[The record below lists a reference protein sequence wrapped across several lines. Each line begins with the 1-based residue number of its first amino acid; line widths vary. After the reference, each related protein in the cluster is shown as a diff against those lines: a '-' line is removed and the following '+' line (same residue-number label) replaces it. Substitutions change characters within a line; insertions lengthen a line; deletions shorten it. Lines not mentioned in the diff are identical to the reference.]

1 MQILPKRSLVDFSGE
16 SNGCEITIKR
26 FIDVRRRAVV
36 MTEWELVNLSDSKPE
51 TIVEDL
57 SNTDAGGLE
66 SEVENLHTNFW
77 QEANHLKE
85 VENRHLQVLVNSGM
99 IPEEHIANTE
109 PSRKLD
115 WFVNELNGK
124 INPDGLSIPLKGL
137 EIDDIEIYQMK
148 TDEDTQIKLKFIE
161 EDGQELER
169 VLNIPSDNSES
180 AIQANF
186 FNNRLYLRW

>member
-1 MQILPKRSLVDFSGE
+1 
-16 SNGCEITIKR
+16 
-26 FIDVRRRAVV
+26 
-36 MTEWELVNLSDSKPE
+36 MTEWELVNLSDSKPQ

-57 SNTDAGGLE
+57 SNTDAGSLE

-85 VENRHLQVLVNSGM
+85 VENRHLQVLVSSGM

-115 WFVNELNGK
+115 WFVNELNGR

-161 EDGQELER
+161 KDGQELER

>member
-1 MQILPKRSLVDFSGE
+1 
-16 SNGCEITIKR
+16 
-26 FIDVRRRAVV
+26 
-36 MTEWELVNLSDSKPE
+36 MTEWELVNLSDSKPDK
-51 TIVEDL
+51 IVEDL

-66 SEVENLHTNFW
+66 SDVENLHTNFW

-85 VENRHLQVLVNSGM
+85 VENRHLQVLVSSGM

-115 WFVNELNGK
+115 WFVNELNGR

-148 TDEDTQIKLKFIE
+148 TDESTQIKLKFIE
-161 EDGQELER
+161 KDGQELER
-169 VLNIPSDNSES
+169 VLNIPSNNNES

>member
-1 MQILPKRSLVDFSGE
+1 
-16 SNGCEITIKR
+16 
-26 FIDVRRRAVV
+26 
-36 MTEWELVNLSDSKPE
+36 MTEWELVGLSDSKPE
-51 TIVEDL
+51 AIVENL

-85 VENRHLQVLVNSGM
+85 VENRHLQVLVSSGM

-115 WFVNELNGK
+115 WFVNELNGRF
-124 INPDGLSIPLKGL
+124 NPDGLSIPLKGL

-148 TDEDTQIKLKFIE
+148 TDEETQIKLKFIE
-161 EDGQELER
+161 KDGQELER
-169 VLNIPSDNSES
+169 VLNIPSDNNES
-180 AIQANF
+180 TIQANF

>member
-1 MQILPKRSLVDFSGE
+1 
-16 SNGCEITIKR
+16 
-26 FIDVRRRAVV
+26 

-66 SEVENLHTNFW
+66 SEVENLHTYFW

-85 VENRHLQVLVNSGM
+85 VENRHLQVLVSSGM

-115 WFVNELNGK
+115 WFVNELNGR

-148 TDEDTQIKLKFIE
+148 TGEDTQIKLKFIE
-161 EDGQELER
+161 KDGQELER
-169 VLNIPSDNSES
+169 VLNIPSNNRES

>member
-1 MQILPKRSLVDFSGE
+1 
-16 SNGCEITIKR
+16 
-26 FIDVRRRAVV
+26 

-57 SNTDAGGLE
+57 SNTDAGDLE

-85 VENRHLQVLVNSGM
+85 VENRHLQVLVSSGM

-115 WFVNELNGK
+115 WFVNELNGR

-161 EDGQELER
+161 KDGQELER

>member
-1 MQILPKRSLVDFSGE
+1 
-16 SNGCEITIKR
+16 
-26 FIDVRRRAVV
+26 

-85 VENRHLQVLVNSGM
+85 VENRHLQVLVSSGM

-124 INPDGLSIPLKGL
+124 VNPDGLSIPLKGL

-161 EDGQELER
+161 EDGRELER

-186 FNNRLYLRW
+186 FHQSI

>member
-1 MQILPKRSLVDFSGE
+1 
-16 SNGCEITIKR
+16 
-26 FIDVRRRAVV
+26 
-36 MTEWELVNLSDSKPE
+36 MTEWELVNLSDSKPDK
-51 TIVEDL
+51 IVEDL

-66 SEVENLHTNFW
+66 SDVENLHTNFW

-85 VENRHLQVLVNSGM
+85 VENRHLQVLVSSGM

-115 WFVNELNGK
+115 WFVNELNGR

-137 EIDDIEIYQMK
+137 GIDDIEIYQMK
-148 TDEDTQIKLKFIE
+148 TDESTQIKLKFIE
-161 EDGQELER
+161 KDGQELER
-169 VLNIPSDNSES
+169 VLNIPSNNNGS

>member
-1 MQILPKRSLVDFSGE
+1 
-16 SNGCEITIKR
+16 
-26 FIDVRRRAVV
+26 
-36 MTEWELVNLSDSKPE
+36 MTEWELVNLSDSKPDK
-51 TIVEDL
+51 IVEDL
-57 SNTDAGGLE
+57 SNIDAGGLE
-66 SEVENLHTNFW
+66 SDVEILHTNFW

-85 VENRHLQVLVNSGM
+85 VENRHLQVLVSSGM

-115 WFVNELNGK
+115 WFVNELNGR

-137 EIDDIEIYQMK
+137 GIDDIEIYQMK
-148 TDEDTQIKLKFIE
+148 TDESTQIKLKFIE
-161 EDGQELER
+161 KDGQELER
-169 VLNIPSDNSES
+169 VLNISSNNSES

>member
-1 MQILPKRSLVDFSGE
+1 MQFLPKRSLVDFSGE

-26 FIDVRRRAVV
+26 FIDVWRRAFV

-85 VENRHLQVLVNSGM
+85 VENRHLQVLVSSGM
-99 IPEEHIANTE
+99 IPEEHIAN
-109 PSRKLD
+109 
-115 WFVNELNGK
+115 N
-124 INPDGLSIPLKGL
+124 LSLIH
-137 EIDDIEIYQMK
+137 I
-148 TDEDTQIKLKFIE
+148 
-161 EDGQELER
+161 
-169 VLNIPSDNSES
+169 
-180 AIQANF
+180 
-186 FNNRLYLRW
+186 

>member
-1 MQILPKRSLVDFSGE
+1 
-16 SNGCEITIKR
+16 
-26 FIDVRRRAVV
+26 

-51 TIVEDL
+51 KIVEDL

-66 SEVENLHTNFW
+66 SDVENLHTNFW

-85 VENRHLQVLVNSGM
+85 VENRHLQVLVSSGM

-115 WFVNELNGK
+115 WFVNELNGR

-137 EIDDIEIYQMK
+137 GIDDIEIYQMK
-148 TDEDTQIKLKFIE
+148 ADESTQIKLKFIE
-161 EDGQELER
+161 KDGQELER
-169 VLNIPSDNSES
+169 VLNISSNNNES

>member
-1 MQILPKRSLVDFSGE
+1 
-16 SNGCEITIKR
+16 
-26 FIDVRRRAVV
+26 

-85 VENRHLQVLVNSGM
+85 VENRHLQVLVSSGM

-115 WFVNELNGK
+115 WFVKELNGR
-124 INPDGLSIPLKGL
+124 INSDGLSIPLKGL

-148 TDEDTQIKLKFIE
+148 TGEDTQIKLKFIE
-161 EDGQELER
+161 KDGQELER
-169 VLNIPSDNSES
+169 VLNIPSNNSES

>member
-1 MQILPKRSLVDFSGE
+1 
-16 SNGCEITIKR
+16 
-26 FIDVRRRAVV
+26 
-36 MTEWELVNLSDSKPE
+36 MTEWELVNLSDSKPDK
-51 TIVEDL
+51 IVEDL
-57 SNTDAGGLE
+57 SNIDAGGLE
-66 SEVENLHTNFW
+66 SDVEILHTNFW

-85 VENRHLQVLVNSGM
+85 VENRHLQVLVSSGM

-115 WFVNELNGK
+115 WFVNELNGR

-137 EIDDIEIYQMK
+137 EIDDIEIYQMR

-161 EDGQELER
+161 KDGQELER

>member
-1 MQILPKRSLVDFSGE
+1 
-16 SNGCEITIKR
+16 
-26 FIDVRRRAVV
+26 

-51 TIVEDL
+51 KIVEDL

-66 SEVENLHTNFW
+66 SDVEILHTNFW

-85 VENRHLQVLVNSGM
+85 VENRHLQVLVSSGM

-115 WFVNELNGK
+115 WFVNELNGR

-137 EIDDIEIYQMK
+137 GIDDIEIYQMK
-148 TDEDTQIKLKFIE
+148 TDESTQIKLKFIE
-161 EDGQELER
+161 KDGQELER
-169 VLNIPSDNSES
+169 VLNIPSNNNGS

>member
-1 MQILPKRSLVDFSGE
+1 
-16 SNGCEITIKR
+16 
-26 FIDVRRRAVV
+26 

-85 VENRHLQVLVNSGM
+85 VENRHLQVLVSSGM

-115 WFVNELNGK
+115 WFVNELNGR

-137 EIDDIEIYQMK
+137 EIMI
-148 TDEDTQIKLKFIE
+148 
-161 EDGQELER
+161 
-169 VLNIPSDNSES
+169 
-180 AIQANF
+180 
-186 FNNRLYLRW
+186 

>member
-1 MQILPKRSLVDFSGE
+1 
-16 SNGCEITIKR
+16 
-26 FIDVRRRAVV
+26 

-66 SEVENLHTNFW
+66 SEVENLHINFW

-85 VENRHLQVLVNSGM
+85 VENRHLQVLVSSGM

-115 WFVNELNGK
+115 WFVNELNGR

-137 EIDDIEIYQMK
+137 EIGDIEIYQMK

-161 EDGQELER
+161 QDGQELER

>member
-1 MQILPKRSLVDFSGE
+1 M
-16 SNGCEITIKR
+16 
-26 FIDVRRRAVV
+26 
-36 MTEWELVNLSDSKPE
+36 
-51 TIVEDL
+51 
-57 SNTDAGGLE
+57 
-66 SEVENLHTNFW
+66 HTNFW

-85 VENRHLQVLVNSGM
+85 VENRHLQVLVSSGM

-115 WFVNELNGK
+115 WFVNELNGR

-148 TDEDTQIKLKFIE
+148 TGEDTQIKLKFIE
-161 EDGQELER
+161 KDGQELER
-169 VLNIPSDNSES
+169 VLNIPSNNSES

>member
-1 MQILPKRSLVDFSGE
+1 
-16 SNGCEITIKR
+16 
-26 FIDVRRRAVV
+26 
-36 MTEWELVNLSDSKPE
+36 MTEWELVNLSDSKPDK
-51 TIVEDL
+51 IVEDL

-66 SEVENLHTNFW
+66 SDVENLHTNFW

-85 VENRHLQVLVNSGM
+85 VENRHLQVLVSSGM

-115 WFVNELNGK
+115 WFVNELNGR

-137 EIDDIEIYQMK
+137 GIDDIEIYQMK
-148 TDEDTQIKLKFIE
+148 TDESTQIKLKFIE
-161 EDGQELER
+161 KDGQELER
-169 VLNIPSDNSES
+169 VLNISSNNNES